1 MVADDRQR
9 KNDLGEEGLLQ
20 EEIYSNRRE
29 HLAKLILSLSS
40 VELIELLRDA
50 GGLLAQQ

>member
-1 MVADDRQR
+1 MKIEQERTQEV
-9 KNDLGEEGLLQ
+9 GEVGLLPEGIHSDQ
-20 EEIYSNRRE
+20 RE